1 MPKVKSEST
10 SKTRKTKEPKRE
22 TSEEEDEAGTSK
34 KEKLGLPYAAAY
46 ATSNRS
52 ACKSCKEK
60 IDKDVL
66 RMSARTPSRY
76 FEGLQDNWFHFDC
89 FWSGRARRGITNSV
103 ISGFDS
109 LKWDDQELIRDRLRN
124 LENTAEDFG
133 LPKSLTVKAEYAKTG
148 KSKCHTCKKTIENES
163 LRLHFRA
170 AYHHPECVKTHSEF
184 NKTADQIDGYDKL
197 NDEDKKILDA
207 LFTGVSDEQIAER
220 KRKHEKEQEEL
231 MAKRQK
237 FVDSD
242 EHLEK
247 LKEQAKKLE
256 SVAEVVNG
264 MGLSKEKLEMLVTK
278 NGGHLSSR
286 ATKSKCVDLLVDILV
301 FGAFLGCPN
310 CHSKIYY
317 SETNHAYKCTTDG
330 CEFSDRHPE
339 RESFRL
345 PNEIRGDENFA
356 PLTEY
361 EDQKER
367 PQRIYSRAIEEGVGK
382 DQLVGV
388 PGLVD
393 LTDDARN
400 KIVAK
405 MEKMKKKKA
414 IVKDGLVVDC
424 QFDKHEL
431 CHVYRDEDGELGFFE
446 IILVGS
452 RQSVAMVY
460 LCRAWGR
467 LDKTFATHTIKL
479 FDSKLEEA
487 KNEFEK
493 IYKSKTGNEWED
505 RSNYDNS
512 NAKCKL
518 IDWSGPLVDVFGT
531 LDPKMQKN
539 LEDGDEVSMI

>member
-301 FGAFLGCPN
+301 FGAFFGL
-310 CHSKIYY
+310 
-317 SETNHAYKCTTDG
+317 SE
-330 CEFSDRHPE
+330 
-339 RESFRL
+339 L
-345 PNEIRGDENFA
+345 PFKD
-356 PLTEY
+356 LL
-361 EDQKER
+361 QER